1 MSYRNIALET
11 CENDLAAISTALSYF
26 INSTIE
32 LRGENS
38 QLTNE
43 IAALNSQLSSC
54 CSDFHISS
62 DFLNL

>member
-38 QLTNE
+38 QL
-43 IAALNSQLSSC
+43 SSC